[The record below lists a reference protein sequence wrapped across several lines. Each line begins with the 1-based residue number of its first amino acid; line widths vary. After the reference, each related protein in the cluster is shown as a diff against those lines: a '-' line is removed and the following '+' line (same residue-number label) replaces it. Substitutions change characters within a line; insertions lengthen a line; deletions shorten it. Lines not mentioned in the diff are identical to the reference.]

1 MAPARILVV
10 EDEPQIMRSL
20 TAILRSGGYE
30 VTAAYTAAAALENAA
45 RRPPDAVLLDLLLP
59 DGDGGEVCRRLR
71 EWCRAPIL
79 VVSAVDE
86 EAAKIDALDAG
97 ADDYITKPYAAGEL
111 LARLR
116 AVIRRASAPPGEPP
130 VVRFGDVELDLARR
144 VVRRHGTT
152 IPMSAHEYGLLAA
165 LAARPGRVFTHQALL
180 REVWGPGYERETHY
194 LRVYMLRLRKKLE
207 EEPNRPR
214 FLLTQT
220 GIGYRLEAGIA
231 D

>member
-1 MAPARILVV
+1 MTPARILVV

-30 VTAAYTAAAALENAA
+30 VTAAYTAAAAVESAA

-97 ADDYITKPYAAGEL
+97 AD
-111 LARLR
+111 
-116 AVIRRASAPPGEPP
+116 
-130 VVRFGDVELDLARR
+130 DVELDLARR